1 MKKAKFAIATIEIM
15 LANLVY
21 RFDWEILVDQAAKG
35 GIDMTEAFGLAVHR
49 KEKLL
54 LVSWLPQD

>member
-35 GIDMTEAFGLAVHR
+35 GIDMTEAFGLAVHLLPPFHI
-49 KEKLL
+49 EKL
-54 LVSWLPQD
+54 